1 VSYAEGGETRP
12 ETLITLCSSCH
23 RNLHN
28 GHLQITAADD
38 GRLVFLDGEGRRLDR
53 LVNLEMAGWLD
64 WWHGWKGE
72 ENESHYAKVHAGA
85 WEVEV

>member
-1 VSYAEGGETRP
+1 
-12 ETLITLCSSCH
+12 
-23 RNLHN
+23 
-28 GHLQITAADD
+28 
-38 GRLVFLDGEGRRLDR
+38 
-53 LVNLEMAGWLD
+53 VNLEMAGWLD